1 MEFTIHAH
9 RDADLI
15 FAGRENLRDE
25 WYEVCDAIKAV
36 SDEDIINEFESNAR
50 EAKSISQA
58 INRLIKREMVA
69 RGWKPE
75 SYIFADEQ
83 YAQQAKGV
91 WRIDFAKEHL
101 CVEVAFNHR
110 SDISWNLL
118 KPTLASELNHVL
130 KAMQAEGGIIIAAT
144 QDLKAAGG
152 FDSAVGTFE
161 DYVQYLKPLSQ
172 ILTAPLMIVGLEA
185 PESFKIELEARGSKK
200 VGHVLR
206 FAPAVSVEY
215 MGDEG
220 AGHTY

>member
-1 MEFTIHAH
+1 MDFSIHAH

-15 FAGRENLRDE
+15 FTGRESLRAE
-25 WYEVCDAIKAV
+25 WYEACEAIKAI
-36 SDEDIINEFESNAR
+36 SDQDIIDEFQSNAR

-58 INRLIKREMVA
+58 INRLMKKELVS
-69 RGWKPE
+69 RGWHPE
-75 SYIFADEQ
+75 SYIFADEE

-91 WRIDFAKEHL
+91 WRLDFAKQHL
-101 CVEVAFNHR
+101 CIEVAFNHR

-144 QDLKAAGG
+144 EDLKQAGG

-161 DYVQYLKPLSQ
+161 DYVQYLRPLSQ

-185 PESFKIELEARGSKK
+185 PKSFRIDHEKRSNKQ
-200 VGHVLR
+200 VGHVHFIDECYALDYNGTD
-206 FAPAVSVEY
+206 SE
-215 MGDEG
+215 GDI
-220 AGHTY
+220 H